1 MNGEDRTSWYWSMH
15 ESECKTPNPTSEE
28 KAISCEGKPTNQP
41 ACMHLLGGGGL
52 FLADQTKP
60 NQEFV
65 AVGCALGGVAFGW
78 LGVGDVPVDCV
89 LIMCI

>member
-1 MNGEDRTSWYWSMH
+1 MERTGLAGTGL
-15 ESECKTPNPTSEE
+15 CTSQNV
-28 KAISCEGKPTNQP
+28 KHLIQPVKKKLSHARGNQPTNQHV
-41 ACMHLLGGGGL
+41 CIFWGGGGL

>member
-1 MNGEDRTSWYWSMH
+1 MRGE
-15 ESECKTPNPTSEE
+15 
-28 KAISCEGKPTNQP
+28 TNQP
-41 ACMHLLGGGGL
+41 TSMYASSGGGGL